1 MKKCLVVGMALCLS
15 LLLAV
20 PVMALETEFSGSY
33 RVRGFHNS
41 NQTLNDNDAS
51 DSYFDMRFRLQT
63 DFMVSDHLMVTTRFD
78 ALDNK
83 RFGTPDLGG
92 RDRDNIDFDRAFMTI
107 RSDYGTF
114 MAGRMIGG
122 VWGTDFADTDT
133 ERDRIRWHD
142 TFGDTTLYLIYEKR
156 VEGDGNLAVGAPIDD
171 PASGRVVSDQDFDVY
186 YLGIFHQ
193 AENIASGL
201 LYGFFNNKSNP
212 DFRDRFHFFNPFA
225 IGQFGPLGFQG
236 ELVYMGLGD
245 RKFDDDRSDQDFKR
259 LSFNVEGNFTM
270 DMYQFELGYVYAR
283 GQGRSNDIKG
293 NPGAIGNDWQK
304 LWILTGSEDDGIA
317 NNLGGFGNL
326 SAENGQLVNN
336 FGAQLFYG
344 GVTVMPMENL
354 DVKFAVGYARADK
367 TPSGVDKNY
376 GWEYDLFLNYKIFD
390 NLTYSFI
397 AAYLDAGDFWKEV
410 PGGVERRDLE
420 DNFSLFHALTLSF

>member
-1 MKKCLVVGMALCLS
+1 MKKCFVLGIALCLS

-41 NQTLNDNDAS
+41 NQTLNDNDS
-51 DSYFDMRFRLQT
+51 DSSYFDMRFRLLT
-63 DFMVSDHLMVTTRFD
+63 NFMVSDHLMLTTRLD

-83 RFGTPDLGG
+83 RFGRGDLGD

-114 MAGRMIGG
+114 MAGRLSGG
-122 VWGTDFADTDT
+122 TWGTSYGDTDS

-142 TFGDTTLYLIYEKR
+142 TFGNITLYAIYEKGW
-156 VEGDGNLAVGAPIDD
+156 EGDGNLRGYNVPPDRGQ
-171 PASGRVVSDQDFDVY
+171 GTEVSDEDNDSYF
-186 YLGIFHQ
+186 LGIFHK
-193 AENIASGL
+193 AENISSGL
-201 LYGFFNNKSNP
+201 LYGYFNNKRDR

-236 ELVYMGLGD
+236 EVLYQGFGD
-245 RKFDDDRSDQDFKR
+245 RKFADDRSSRDFDR
-259 LSFNVEGNFTM
+259 LSFNVEGNYTM
-270 DMYQFELGYVYAR
+270 DMFQFELGYAYAR
-283 GQGRSNDIKG
+283 GQGRSRDIKG
-293 NPGAIGNDWQK
+293 APNAIGNDWQK
-304 LWILTGSEDDGIA
+304 LWILTGSEDDGVA
-317 NNLGGFGNL
+317 TNLGGLGNL
-326 SAENGQLVNN
+326 SAENGQLANN
-336 FGAQLFYG
+336 FGAQILYG
-344 GVTVMPMENL
+344 GITVMPMEKM
-354 DVKFAVGYARADK
+354 DVKFMVGYARADK

-390 NLTYSFI
+390 NLRYSFI

-410 PGGVERRDLE
+410 PGGVESRDLN
-420 DNFSLFHALTLSF
+420 DNFHLFHALTLSF